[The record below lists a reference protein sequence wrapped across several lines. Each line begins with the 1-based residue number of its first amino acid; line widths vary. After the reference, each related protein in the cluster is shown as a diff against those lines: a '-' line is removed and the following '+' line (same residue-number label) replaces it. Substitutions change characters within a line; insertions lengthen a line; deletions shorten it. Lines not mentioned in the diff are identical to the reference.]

1 MTTLRNLHVFLDEE
15 MSSQVDLTVM
25 GEQSSSSLPMLRE
38 GQNSLVSPSRSP
50 QALTP
55 RQQAMAWAEGVRKR

>member
-50 QALTP
+50 QTLTP